1 MPTLSGMERAAR
13 PAGLRLIIGY
23 KFVKAPVMLALA
35 AALTFAPVRAVSIAR
50 HATFELSETGAL
62 GWRIARW
69 AEPHLTIRVEHRA
82 AALAWL
88 DGVSTFVEGLLLL
101 SGTAWGEWIVVA
113 GLALLVPF
121 EAVGLA
127 RRPRIGRAVVLLIN
141 VAVVAYLARDRWRHR
156 RAHRRLERQPA

>member
-1 MPTLSGMERAAR
+1 VERGAR
-13 PAGLRLIIGY
+13 PAGLRLILGY

-35 AALTFAPVRAVSIAR
+35 AALTFAPARAVSVAH
-50 HATFELSETGAL
+50 HAAFQLSETGAL
-62 GWRIARW
+62 GWRVARW

-88 DGVSTFVEGLLLL
+88 DGASTLAEGLLLL

-121 EAVGLA
+121 EALALA

-141 VAVVAYLARDRWRHR
+141 LAVVVYLARDRWRHR
-156 RAHRRLERQPA
+156 HVRLERQPA